1 MITYPSKLQ
10 IKRKYLPQN
19 KPKVLTVEEIAK
31 RRELARIKHALKNS
45 ITKSDD
51 SEKELSTAIITEN
64 KHEVVEPILND
75 DDIMFIAFGRIY
87 SGTIRRGQ
95 EVYVLGPKHDPSK
108 VIDKVCLVSVI
119 FLKI

>member
-1 MITYPSKLQ
+1 M
-10 IKRKYLPQN
+10 
-19 KPKVLTVEEIAK
+19 EEIAK

-45 ITKSDD
+45 VTKTDD
-51 SEKELSTAIITEN
+51 SEKELNTAIITEN
-64 KHEVVEPILND
+64 KPEVVEPMFND

-108 VIDKVCLVSVI
+108 VINKVCLVSLI
-119 FLKI
+119 FLMI